1 MKPSTNFHPSRAR
14 CASVAHQPSAWTA
27 ILAAH
32 EKGPHER
39 TRNQRQPI
47 KHQTQNPP
55 ALRIIAELSESEIIP
70 VFVQMCRDRAIP
82 ISQPSP
88 NLAEILE
95 AVDKHLQAHRSR
107 PIIDF
112 PGGDQAWRLAKNDL
126 TSLRSSIE
134 KILVR
139 KLSAPFT
146 SASERRSE
154 QTAES
159 EYLASE
165 QPGARS
171 CERSPSATS
180 AHTAHS
186 PSADRSF
193 NGQQTLAGNRPGALV
208 EEDFDEEDDDQLD
221 EDELDDD
228 DDLED
233 DAEQIQNARAEYLGQ
248 LLRERTSRS
257 PLDDLSPECQKTLF
271 ELLQDHAHTLV
282 AEMVS
287 QPKPLGWGL
296 QTSRHSLKRFC
307 NRYRK
312 QHRETELAEAANEAQ
327 KLVQNPS
334 ATPQNFA
341 EATRRLIQ
349 SRLFEM
355 AKDPHCDTDAMEFV
369 SRYLDRQRKADLSER
384 RIQLAEQKSTDTQ

>member
-1 MKPSTNFHPSRAR
+1 MNNRSKTETNHNQST
-14 CASVAHQPSAWTA
+14 
-27 ILAAH
+27 I
-32 EKGPHER
+32 
-39 TRNQRQPI
+39 
-47 KHQTQNPP
+47 QTQNSP

-95 AVDKHLQAHRSR
+95 AVDQQLQAHRSR

-134 KILVR
+134 KILVC
-139 KLSAPFT
+139 KLSARFT
-146 SASERRSE
+146 SATEHRSE

-171 CERSPSATS
+171 CELSPSATR
-180 AHTAHS
+180 AVAAHS

-193 NGQQTLAGNRPGALV
+193 NGQQTLAGDLPGALD
-208 EEDFDEEDDDQLD
+208 EEDFEDEDDDQLD
-221 EDELDDD
+221 EDELDD
-228 DDLED
+228 ED
-233 DAEQIQNARAEYLGQ
+233 DFEDYEQIQNARAEYLGQ
-248 LLRERTSRS
+248 LLRERISRS
-257 PLDDLSPECQKTLF
+257 PLDDLSPECQKTLV

-349 SRLFEM
+349 IRLFEM

-384 RIQLAEQKSTDTQ
+384 RLQLAEQKSTDAE